1 MHALQAALSL
11 LSKKLRVVIV
21 LHELEGLSYEEIAE
35 ILDISAGTVKSRIS
49 RAREELKKILHQHME
64 QK

>member
-1 MHALQAALSL
+1 MHALQADLTL

-35 ILDISAGTVKSRIS
+35 ILDISVGTVKSRIS
-49 RAREELKKILHQHME
+49 RAREELKKILHQPME